1 MKTAPPSLRT
11 IVLAGLFLVLPFT
24 AAFVLAQGDCPAI
37 IAALLPKDASN
48 QSGQYFPGE
57 MSMGKGSADLKYDN
71 PTCPKV
77 KFVSRITLEV
87 KHYGGETAILI
98 KSEESPFGTIDRD
111 AIQAQFMTDATN
123 ELIQTR
129 HTPHRERVGSGEF
142 VYVEYQSECPPEQ
155 DAYAAGVGP
164 MIVPNVK
171 LRGVAWAGNAH
182 VEVELEGSI
191 SVDLARAAVSEVFGN
206 LRTANF
212 GQAQ

>member
-1 MKTAPPSLRT
+1 
-11 IVLAGLFLVLPFT
+11 
-24 AAFVLAQGDCPAI
+24 
-37 IAALLPKDASN
+37 
-48 QSGQYFPGE
+48 
-57 MSMGKGSADLKYDN
+57 
-71 PTCPKV
+71 V

-111 AIQAQFMTDATN
+111 TIQARFMTDATN

-142 VYVEYQSECPPEQ
+142 VYVEYKSECPPERNE
-155 DAYAAGVGP
+155 YAAGVGP

-191 SVDLARAAVSEVFGN
+191 SVELAKAAVADVFAN
-206 LRTANF
+206 LQKADF
-212 GQAQ
+212 SKAQ